1 MGVTVVRTALTAS
14 TAVTRARASV
24 VIVAP
29 IAETSAALLAAA
41 TSVVVAGASVT
52 VIVPAANLNY
62 ILLASAAYLDTSGRF
77 QFFPEEIFVADAS
90 FRSTQK
96 ALTDTF
102 APTDY
107 IASIDTQLAYTDSV
121 ALPDFVIRTLEY
133 IRRFTDTIDFAHQV
147 SFTFSRPL
155 ADNFALSDSAA
166 KGFTKPL
173 SSSFSLSDTAPTFL
187 YQLAYTHSV
196 SLQETFRTVFSKAL
210 VDSAGTADAT
220 QFNLGKHSADVFY
233 VPDSISRDTSK
244 ALFDSF
250 THTDLVA
257 KDAGKSLVDSF
268 PLSDFAFRDTFK
280 VFSDDFS
287 HSDSLS
293 RVVDKGVF
301 DSLVLSDFSS
311 RIIGRV
317 INDGVAMNDSA
328 DLADN
333 ITYQAVKY
341 INNLVFVAD
350 TSTRAWDTNKAD
362 SVSLVSSGILSSQ
375 NYCDLSYFAE
385 DYVGISRTFS

>member
-29 IAETSAALLAAA
+29 VAETSAALLAAA

-52 VIVPAANLNY
+52 VVVPAANLNY

-77 QFFPEEIFVADAS
+77 QYFPDEIFVPDAT
-90 FRSTQK
+90 FRVVGKT
-96 ALTDTF
+96 LTDTF
-102 APTDY
+102 GQTDY
-107 IASIDTQLAYTDSV
+107 AIKSSALAKNDSIST
-121 ALPDFVIRTLEY
+121 PDFVIRTLEY
-133 IRRFTDTIDFAHQV
+133 IRRFTDTFGFTDRT
-147 SFTFSRPL
+147 SFTFARPL
-155 ADNFALSDSAA
+155 ADSSTLSDAAA

-173 SSSFSLSDTAPTFL
+173 SDSFSLSDTAPIFA
-187 YQLAYTHSV
+187 YQLAYTDSV
-196 SLQETFRTVFSKAL
+196 GLQDVSRKVFSKAL
-210 VDSAGTADAT
+210 VDSAGTSDVT
-220 QFNLGKHSADVFY
+220 QFNLGKRSVDVFY

-250 THTDLVA
+250 THTDSA
-257 KDAGKSLVDSF
+257 SKDAGKSLVDSF
-268 PLSDFAFRDTFK
+268 PLSDFAVRNTLK
-280 VFSDDFS
+280 VL
-287 HSDSLS
+287 SDSFSSSETLS
-293 RVVDKGVF
+293 RVVDMGMF
-301 DSLVLSDFSS
+301 DSFVLSDFSS

-385 DYVGISRTFS
+385 DYVGLSRRFS

>member
-29 IAETSAALLAAA
+29 VAETSAALLAAA

-52 VIVPAANLNY
+52 VVVPAANLNY

-77 QFFPEEIFVADAS
+77 QCFPEEVFVPDAT
-90 FRSTQK
+90 FRVVGKT
-96 ALTDTF
+96 LTDTF
-102 APTDY
+102 GQTDY
-107 IASIDTQLAYTDSV
+107 AIKSSALAKNDSIST
-121 ALPDFVIRTLEY
+121 PDFVIRTLEY

-196 SLQETFRTVFSKAL
+196 SLQEVFRTVFSKAL
-210 VDSAGTADAT
+210 VDSAGTVDAT
-220 QFNLGKHSADVFY
+220 QFNLGKRSVDVFY

-250 THTDLVA
+250 THTDLAA

-268 PLSDFAFRDTFK
+268 PLSDFAVRNTLK
-280 VFSDDFS
+280 GL
-287 HSDSLS
+287 SDSFSSSETLS
-293 RVVDKGVF
+293 RVVDMGMF
-301 DSLVLSDFSS
+301 DSFVLSDHSS
-311 RIIGRV
+311 LNIGRV

-385 DYVGISRTFS
+385 DYVGLSRRFS